1 MEESK
6 SEMEKLKRQLLASRA
21 ETAGAEER
29 LLRALT
35 CAPSSASPPSAEGGP
50 GVRPGHISDMITQ
63 ELQAQATQVALLRS
77 QLQASEGAV
86 AERRFEMQA
95 ARDELEAARSVQE
108 QLLIAADEERISR
121 EKTAAELNAALA
133 HTARMQALGD
143 AALEETG
150 TVSEQVFALQEVL
163 LDKDILIGASPL
175 RATHMH
181 VYAARCVTTASPHE
195 SERVSTVVGGPGRW
209 KGLTRGRTHWHA
221 CTTSGMASGVLEQ
234 ELREQERMASGILEQ
249 ERRSGVLEQERL
261 SGVLE
266 QERLQL
272 LRELEDMHRDH
283 GRAGDNDD
291 HVGQSKHLMDL
302 AAMEL
307 SKLKVSSSSSS
318 SSSLSPPAGSPDG
331 LSSLAWGFGRMALGL
346 WTHGA
351 LLR

>member
-221 CTTSGMASGVLEQ
+221 CTTSGMAC
-234 ELREQERMASGILEQ
+234 
-249 ERRSGVLEQERL
+249 
-261 SGVLE
+261 
-266 QERLQL
+266 
-272 LRELEDMHRDH
+272 MHNVWH
-283 GRAGDNDD
+283 GFRCLRAG
-291 HVGQSKHLMDL
+291 
-302 AAMEL
+302 
-307 SKLKVSSSSSS
+307 
-318 SSSLSPPAGSPDG
+318 
-331 LSSLAWGFGRMALGL
+331 
-346 WTHGA
+346 T
-351 LLR
+351 